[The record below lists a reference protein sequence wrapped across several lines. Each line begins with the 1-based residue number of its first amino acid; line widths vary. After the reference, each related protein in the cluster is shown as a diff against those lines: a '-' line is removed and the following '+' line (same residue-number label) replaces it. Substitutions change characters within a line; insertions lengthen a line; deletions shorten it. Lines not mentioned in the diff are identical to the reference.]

1 MTADQFFALA
11 EHAPT
16 LTFCCAVW
24 WELRMLRSEVMSAL
38 TIALQSDKNS

>member
-1 MTADQFFALA
+1 MTTEQFFQLA

-24 WELRMLRSEVMSAL
+24 WELRMLRSEVMRAL
-38 TIALQSDKNS
+38 TLALASGKES